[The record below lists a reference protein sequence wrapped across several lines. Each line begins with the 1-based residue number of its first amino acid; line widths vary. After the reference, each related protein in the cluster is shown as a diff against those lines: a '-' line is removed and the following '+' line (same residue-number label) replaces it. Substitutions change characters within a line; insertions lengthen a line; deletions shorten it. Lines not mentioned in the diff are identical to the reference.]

1 MALPFVNP
9 VSQSMPGFG
18 SPSYYGAATTTVTT
32 AATTTITIANTSTT
46 PSTGGTAFNIGGG
59 PAPSR
64 GKMRIRINT
73 ISGTTA
79 ITYIQLT
86 VTDGT
91 TVETIDWLGPFTAG
105 QITALDYTQEF
116 STDLSITSTS
126 VVVVTTGSAINSVV
140 DVEVSL
146 V

>member
-18 SPSYYGAATTTVTT
+18 SPSYYGAATQLVTT
-32 AATTTITIANTSTT
+32 ATTTTITIANTSTT
-46 PSTGGTAFNIGGG
+46 PSTGGTPFNAGGG
-59 PAPSR
+59 PPPSR
-64 GKMRIRINT
+64 GKMRIRIGT
-73 ISGTTA
+73 VSGTTA
-79 ITYIQLT
+79 ITYIALT

-91 TVETIDWLGPFTAG
+91 TVETIDWIGPFTAG
-105 QITALDYTQEF
+105 QITAFDYTQEF
-116 STDLSITSTS
+116 STDLNLTSISA
-126 VVVVTTGSAINSVV
+126 VVVTTGSAISSQI